1 MVDFV
6 NLCTFAPFFQYS
18 IMSLNFITAQ
28 EAASFINHNDNIGF
42 SGFTPAGAPKV
53 IAQAIAEKS
62 QAERQA
68 GREFKVGVFTGASTG
83 DSLDGVLAR
92 AEAVKFR
99 TPYQSNPD
107 LRSGINKGNIP
118 YFDLHLSQLAQELR
132 YGYYGKINTVIIEA
146 AGVNEKGEILLTTG
160 VGITPTAARMADK
173 IIVELNSRHPSFIN
187 GLHDLYEPA
196 DPPHR
201 REIPIYKPSDR
212 IGQTLLKVDPSKIV
226 GVVKTQLPDEVKAF
240 SEPDETTKRIGDR
253 VAGFLISEMRAGRIP
268 ASFLPL
274 QSGVGNIANAVLGS
288 LGASPEIPAFEMF
301 TEVIQ
306 DSVIEMMQSG
316 DVKFAS
322 GCSLTIT
329 SSALDSIYENWD
341 FFKHRLVLRP
351 QEISNSPE
359 LARRMG
365 LITIN
370 TALEADLFGNVNS
383 THVLGTKM
391 MNGIGGSGDFTRNSY
406 LSIFTC
412 PSTAKDGK
420 ISALVPMVS
429 HTDHNEHSV
438 KILITEQGVADL
450 RGKSPMQKAQT
461 IIENCAHPDYKQL
474 LTDYLKQT
482 NGGNTP
488 HNLGN
493 CFNMHREFLDSGDM
507 RNTKW

>member
-1 MVDFV
+1 
-6 NLCTFAPFFQYS
+6 
-18 IMSLNFITAQ
+18 
-28 EAASFINHNDNIGF
+28 
-42 SGFTPAGAPKV
+42 
-53 IAQAIAEKS
+53 
-62 QAERQA
+62 
-68 GREFKVGVFTGASTG
+68 
-83 DSLDGVLAR
+83 
-92 AEAVKFR
+92 
-99 TPYQSNPD
+99 
-107 LRSGINKGNIP
+107 
-118 YFDLHLSQLAQELR
+118 
-132 YGYYGKINTVIIEA
+132 
-146 AGVNEKGEILLTTG
+146 
-160 VGITPTAARMADK
+160 MADK
-173 IIVELNSRHPSFIN
+173 IIIELNSQHPAYIN

-201 REIPIYKPSDR
+201 REIQIYKPSDR

-226 GVVKTQLPDEVKAF
+226 GVVKTHLPDEVKAF
-240 SEPDETTKRIGDR
+240 AEPDETTKCIGDR
-253 VAGFLISEMRAGRIP
+253 VAGFLVSEMKAGRIP

-316 DVKFAS
+316 NVKFAS

-329 SSALDSIYENWD
+329 PNALDSIYKNWD
-341 FFKHRLVLRP
+341 YFKNKLVLRP

-365 LITIN
+365 LISMN
-370 TALEADLFGNVNS
+370 TALEADIFGNVNS

-412 PSTAKDGK
+412 PSTAKGGK

-429 HTDHNEHSV
+429 HTDHSEHSV

-450 RGKSPMQKAQT
+450 RGKSPLQKAQT
-461 IIENCAHPDYKQL
+461 IIENCVHPDYKQL

-482 NGGNTP
+482 KGGCTP
-488 HNLGN
+488 HSLGK
-493 CFNMHREFLDSGDM
+493 CFNMHQEFLDSGDM

>member
-1 MVDFV
+1 
-6 NLCTFAPFFQYS
+6 
-18 IMSLNFITAQ
+18 MSLNFITAQ
-28 EAASFINHNDNIGF
+28 EAASVIKNNDNVGF

-53 IAQAIAEKS
+53 LAQALAEKA
-62 QAERQA
+62 QAEKQA
-68 GREFKVGVFTGASTG
+68 GREFKIGMFTGASTG

-92 AEAVKFR
+92 AEAIKFR
-99 TPYQSNPD
+99 TPYQSNSD
-107 LRSGINKGNIP
+107 MRSCINKGGIP
-118 YFDLHLSQLAQELR
+118 YFDLHLSQIAQELR
-132 YGYYGKINTVIIEA
+132 YGYYGKVNVAVIEA
-146 AGVNEKGEILLTTG
+146 ADVNEKGEILLTTG
-160 VGITPTAARMADK
+160 VGITPTVAHMADK
-173 IIVELNSRHPSFIN
+173 IIIELNSQHPAYIN

-196 DPPHR
+196 DPPYR
-201 REIPIYKPSDR
+201 REIQIYKPSDR
-212 IGQTLLKVDPSKIV
+212 IGETLLKVDPSKIV
-226 GVVKTQLPDEVKAF
+226 GVVKTHLPDEVKAF
-240 SEPDETTKRIGDR
+240 AEPDETTKCIGDR
-253 VAGFLISEMRAGRIP
+253 VAGFLVSEMKAGRIP

-288 LGASPEIPAFEMF
+288 LGASPDIPAFEMF

-316 DVKFAS
+316 NVKFAS

-329 SSALDSIYENWD
+329 PSALDSIYRNWD
-341 FFKHRLVLRP
+341 FFKNKLVLRP

-365 LITIN
+365 LITMN
-370 TALEADLFGNVNS
+370 TALEADIFGNVNS

-412 PSTAKDGK
+412 PSTAKGGK

-429 HTDHNEHSV
+429 HTDHSEHSV

-450 RGKSPMQKAQT
+450 RGKSPLQKAHT
-461 IIENCAHPDYKQL
+461 IIENCVHPDYKQM

-482 NGGNTP
+482 KGGCTP
-488 HNLGN
+488 HSLGK
-493 CFNMHREFLDSGDM
+493 CFNMHQEFLDSGDM